1 MSDSKFNV
9 IFMRD
14 NSPVRRYRVSPA
26 IIKFAAYGLVLLVL
40 LACGGVAAG
49 YNFWRDNAA
58 LRQDKNSLERQLR
71 EANMELERLQN
82 VDKILKSN
90 DPEELQ
96 TLLGSMSPPS
106 ERKGKKEEGKPS
118 APTPPP
124 VDLKKLFDR
133 VDTRQASVENFT
145 ARLNGDNMIL
155 SFSLNN
161 LLGSEMLT
169 GAAQVSLI
177 LVDGALVP
185 VTVKEADMTFQI
197 QRFKQITTTFALP
210 KDVASD
216 RLFGLRLM
224 LKNPQGQTIFSE
236 TLPIPRS

>member
-1 MSDSKFNV
+1 VSDGKFNV

-26 IIKFAAYGLVLLVL
+26 VIKFAAYSLVLLVL
-40 LACGGVAAG
+40 LACGGAVAG
-49 YNFWRDNAA
+49 YTFWRENAA
-58 LRQDKNSLERQLR
+58 LRQDTTGLERQLR

-106 ERKGKKEEGKPS
+106 AHKSLKDEKSPP
-118 APTPPP
+118 APPI
-124 VDLKKLFDR
+124 DLKKIFER
-133 VDTRQASVENFT
+133 VDTRQASVEN
-145 ARLNGDNMIL
+145 LSLKLSGNSLSL
-155 SFSLNN
+155 SFNLNN
-161 LLGSEMLT
+161 LLGSEMLS
-169 GAAQVSLI
+169 GVARVA
-177 LVDGALVP
+177 LVLADGAVVP
-185 VTVKEADMTFQI
+185 VPVKEADVSFQI
-197 QRFKQITTTFALP
+197 QRFKQISTTIALP

-216 RLFGLRLM
+216 RIFGMRLM

-236 TLPIPRS
+236 TYPSSRS

>member
-26 IIKFAAYGLVLLVL
+26 VIKFGAYGLILLLL
-40 LACGGVAAG
+40 LACGGAAAG
-49 YNFWRDNAA
+49 YTFWRENAV
-58 LRQDKNSLERQLR
+58 LRQDKNALERQLR

-96 TLLGSMSPPS
+96 TLLGAMSPPTD
-106 ERKGKKEEGKPS
+106 RKAKKEDKT
-118 APTPPP
+118 APPP
-124 VDLKKLFDR
+124 PPSVDLKKLFER

-145 ARLNGDNMIL
+145 AKLSGDNMNV
-155 SFSLNN
+155 SFNLNN

-169 GAAQVSLI
+169 GVAQVALVM
-177 LVDGALVP
+177 VDGGQVP
-185 VTVKEADMTFQI
+185 ITLKEADMSFQI
-197 QRFKQITTTFALP
+197 QRFKQISTSFTLP
-210 KDVASD
+210 KDVAPD

-236 TLPIPRS
+236 THPLSRS